1 MHAEVVPEA
10 TKITVVKGYSDE
22 TGLESYFLSQEDQEK
37 IAAKFGEKVEYASVQ
52 TVSFDRNGKQLG
64 SPVRRNL
71 IRTNGGRWYVRDYE
85 IRF

>member
-1 MHAEVVPEA
+1 MLRVGMLTSGGDCQALNA
-10 TKITVVKGYSDE
+10 AMRGVVKTLDN
-22 TGLESYFLSQEDQEK
+22 SYGD
-37 IAAKFGEKVEYASVQ
+37 KVEYASVQ
-52 TVSFDRNGKQLG
+52 TISYDKNGKQLG